1 MPHKAVTRADLAD
14 ALYQEV
20 GLAHGDCRKL
30 VDDVVDEIAQSL
42 VREEQVKVST
52 FGSFK
57 IRHKNE
63 RMGRNPKTGEEAVIP
78 ARRVVVFRPA
88 NGLRSRVA
96 VRSE

>member
-1 MPHKAVTRADLAD
+1 MPSNTLTHADLAD

-20 GLAHGDCRKL
+20 GLARSDCRKL
-30 VDDVVDEIAQSL
+30 VEDVIGEIAQSL
-42 VREEQVKVST
+42 AREKQVKVST

-57 IRHKNE
+57 TRHKKE

-78 ARRVVVFRPA
+78 ARRVVVFTPA
-88 NGLRSRVA
+88 QKLRRQVA